1 MGNKSSSTNSSDQGF
16 RYADKDVESKEI
28 DFLQKSENFEKTE
41 RQTERHNIESE
52 SNDYSDVT
60 ATGNAHVDKMRKGF

>member
-41 RQTERHNIESE
+41 TKVESE
-52 SNDYSDVT
+52 SSSNDYSDGTV
-60 ATGNAHVDKMRKGF
+60 TGNAHVDKMRKGFK

>member
-28 DFLQKSENFEKTE
+28 EFLQKSENFEKTE
-41 RQTERHNIESE
+41 TKVESE
-52 SNDYSDVT
+52 SSSSNDYSDGTV
-60 ATGNAHVDKMRKGF
+60 TGNAHVDKMRKGFK